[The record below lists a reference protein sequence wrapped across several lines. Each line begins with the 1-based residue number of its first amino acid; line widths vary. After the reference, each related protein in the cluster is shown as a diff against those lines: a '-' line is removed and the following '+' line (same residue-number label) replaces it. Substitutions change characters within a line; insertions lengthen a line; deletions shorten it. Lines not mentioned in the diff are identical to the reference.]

1 MNGTEIRIGR
11 VNVVFIKALMLLS
24 KLCGLSI
31 RVFLKS
37 VIESSLDKESNF
49 LVKNHSFAGVG
60 LSHTSVNKKTYH
72 MTRTA
77 PRAISLE
84 NHKRKGP
91 V

>member
-60 LSHTSVNKKTYH
+60 LSHTSLNKKT
-72 MTRTA
+72 
-77 PRAISLE
+77 
-84 NHKRKGP
+84 
-91 V
+91 